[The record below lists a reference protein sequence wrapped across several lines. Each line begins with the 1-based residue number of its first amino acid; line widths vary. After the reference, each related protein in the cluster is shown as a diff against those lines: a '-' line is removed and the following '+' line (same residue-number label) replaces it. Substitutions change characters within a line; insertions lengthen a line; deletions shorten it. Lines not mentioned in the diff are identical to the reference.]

1 MIEDFEEF
9 MVHSVRVETKSGED
23 SWGNTN
29 TVLSEPVLGFLDDSS
44 RLVRSA
50 GGDQVVSES
59 TFYTGKEHAPKFT
72 PESLVHLPDRVSTVI
87 RCKVAD
93 SGPLDLP
100 DHIAV
105 TLT

>member
-1 MIEDFEEF
+1 
-9 MVHSVRVETKSGED
+9 MVHTVRVETKSGED
-23 SWGNTN
+23 PWGNTN
-29 TVLSEPVLGFLDDSS
+29 TALSEPIPGFLNDS
-44 RLVRSA
+44 RELVRSA
-50 GGDQVVSES
+50 TGDQVVSET
-59 TFYTGKEHAPKFT
+59 TFYTGKEHKDLFP

-87 RCKVAD
+87 RCAVAD

>member
-1 MIEDFEEF
+1 VIEDFEEF
-9 MVHSVRVETKSGED
+9 AVHTVRVETKSGED
-23 SWGNTN
+23 PWGNTN
-29 TVLSEPVLGFLDDSS
+29 TVLSEPIPGFLDDSTT
-44 RLVRSA
+44 LVRSA
-50 GGDQVVSES
+50 TGDHIVSES
-59 TFYTGKEHAPKFT
+59 TFYTGKEHAPLFL

-87 RCKVAD
+87 RCKKAD